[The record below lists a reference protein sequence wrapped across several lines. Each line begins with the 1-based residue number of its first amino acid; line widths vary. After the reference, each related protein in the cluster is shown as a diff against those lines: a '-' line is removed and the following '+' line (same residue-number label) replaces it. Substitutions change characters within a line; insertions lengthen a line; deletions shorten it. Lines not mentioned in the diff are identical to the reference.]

1 MPTSCLSKGQVASGK
16 ALMPEKERSFV
27 GPLSFEGIIGVA
39 IALGLFAAEQSGFHS
54 QVLFWSAILAC
65 LVLCVDALRRSQW
78 IGQTRR
84 RKLRLFFGVVVICL
98 ALGGYALWL
107 FMHWHG
113 AETEL
118 SQKNVAPVPAENPT
132 SAATATPTLTPTPT
146 PPSPASSATPTP
158 VIVRNIQPPAEQVTI
173 PAEASKE
180 VMDGALLISVVGIS
194 FEGNPLHHTVTFTV
208 SAHGGRTIKVAH
220 QNTGDA
226 VRIGNY
232 VVTLTGADTF
242 NANFRIGQ
250 LGSADRRKKVGQSR

>member
-1 MPTSCLSKGQVASGK
+1 
-16 ALMPEKERSFV
+16 MPEKERSFV

-65 LVLCVDALRRSQW
+65 LVLCVDALRRSEW
-78 IGQTRR
+78 IGQGRR
-84 RKLRLFFGVVVICL
+84 KKLRLFFGVVVICL

-118 SQKNVAPVPAENPT
+118 SQKSAAPVPSENPT
-132 SAATATPTLTPTPT
+132 PTVTPTPAATPAPTLTPIST
-146 PPSPASSATPTP
+146 PPGPALSATPTP

-208 SAHGGRTIKVAH
+208 SAHGGRTIKDAH

-250 LGSADRRKKVGQSR
+250 LDSPDRRKNVGQSR